1 MRVCV
6 FLDLDDTL
14 FQTLPKCPPEQE
26 RRPAAFDRDGAP
38 NSFMTGKQVRLLE
51 MFEQSAEVIP
61 VTARNLDAF
70 RRVRVP
76 FCSLAILDFGGV
88 VLRPDGSPDRD
99 WEARIRPQAEAAG
112 GTLHALLE
120 SVQEFIAR
128 QNLGVNARLIH
139 DLGMPLYIVMKH
151 PDANED
157 ALARIRAEHLS
168 ALVPKLPF
176 GNAPPRNSVSP
187 DLSEFFLH
195 QNSNNLSIVPRFLG
209 KEHAVAYVL
218 EKHFADVI
226 SIGVGDS
233 LSDVP
238 FLRRCDFLMMPSG
251 SQLAQALQADR

>member
-14 FQTLPKCPPEQE
+14 FQTLPKCPKDEE
-26 RRPAAFDRDGAP
+26 RRPAAFARDGRP

-51 MFEQSAEVIP
+51 MFEQCAEVIP

-76 FCSLAILDFGGV
+76 FRSLAILDFGGV
-88 VLRPDGSPDRD
+88 VLMPDGSPDRD

-128 QNLGVNARLIH
+128 KNLGVSARLIH
-139 DLGMPLYIVMKH
+139 DFDMPLYIVMKH
-151 PDANED
+151 PDGNED
-157 ALARIRAEHLS
+157 ALGRIRAEHLS
-168 ALVPKLPF
+168 NL
-176 GNAPPRNSVSP
+176 
-187 DLSEFFLH
+187 DLSAFFLH
-195 QNSNNLSIVPRFLG
+195 QNGNNLSIVPRFLG

-218 EKHFADVI
+218 EKHFAHVV

-233 LSDVP
+233 LTDVP
-238 FLRRCDFLMMPSG
+238 FLKQCDFLMMPSR
-251 SQLAQALQADR
+251 SQLVEALPAEP